1 MVRSADSADWG
12 ICGSMRRSLFFGIRR
27 WRPMLKLRFAGLR
40 KGASEPEGTSIS
52 AFRRARSGTGIPMV
66 SGRCTIY
73 GKIYTIYENNQRS
86 EKTKNRLFFCRYVA
100 FFATFGT
107 INPSGERDFV
117 LSLSAGFGG
126 GGCRRFPAGPEVPAG
141 TPDRGCMP
149 KSKIKLHANVRQYIL
164 RKSRVSESLS
174 GSGGCANLRR
184 PERCEDN
191 ALFPNALCS
200 GIK

>member
-1 MVRSADSADWG
+1 
-12 ICGSMRRSLFFGIRR
+12 MRRSLFFGIRR

-40 KGASEPEGTSIS
+40 KGASEPKERVFRHSEGQGLEPE
-52 AFRRARSGTGIPMV
+52 FRWFLDDVLYTEKYIPYM
-66 SGRCTIY
+66 
-73 GKIYTIYENNQRS
+73 KITKGVK
-86 EKTKNRLFFCRYVA
+86 KTKNRLFFCRYVA
-100 FFATFGT
+100 VFATFGT

-164 RKSRVSESLS
+164 RKSRVSESFS

>member
-52 AFRRARSGTGIPMV
+52 AFRRARSGAGIPMV

-86 EKTKNRLFFCRYVA
+86 EKNKKSSLFLSICCCFCDIRNNQSV
-100 FFATFGT
+100 
-107 INPSGERDFV
+107 RR
-117 LSLSAGFGG
+117 AGFRVESVRWFRGRG
-126 GGCRRFPAGPEVPAG
+126 LPAVPCRAGSPGRHSGP
-141 TPDRGCMP
+141 R
-149 KSKIKLHANVRQYIL
+149 LHAEVQNQIARERPTIHPSEEPSVGKPFRIGRMRQPA
-164 RKSRVSESLS
+164 KA
-174 GSGGCANLRR
+174 GALRR
-184 PERCEDN
+184 
-191 ALFPNALCS
+191 
-200 GIK
+200 